1 MGQKVNP
8 NVFRVCARFD
18 WNSRW
23 FANRYSFPV
32 FLKEDIKLRRILK
45 DKLRRTAVGR
55 VMIER
60 TPKLIKIVVHSSKPG
75 TIIGKKGGDI
85 DALKTEAKLLAQTP
99 VNISVEEISKPDLD
113 ARLVAENISEQLE
126 KRVSVKR
133 IIKRV
138 VSGAIR
144 QGALG
149 IKVMC
154 AGRLG
159 GAEIARK
166 EWYKEGKI
174 PLQTLN
180 ADIDYATSKAKTTYG
195 SIGVKVWIYKGSLK
209 ECSYVTT

>member
-23 FANRYSFPV
+23 FANRYSFPA
-32 FLKEDIKLRRILK
+32 FLKEDFKLRRILK
-45 DKLRRTAVGR
+45 DRLRRSVVGR

-60 TPKLIKIVVHSSKPG
+60 FPKHIKIVVHSSKPG
-75 TIIGKKGGDI
+75 SIIGKKGGDI
-85 DALKTEAKLLAQTP
+85 DALKADVKHLTQTP
-99 VNISVEEISKPDLD
+99 VTISVEEIPIPDMD

-159 GAEIARK
+159 GVEIARK

-180 ADIDYATSKAKTTYG
+180 ADIDYATSNAKTTYG
-195 SIGVKVWIYKGSLK
+195 SIGVKVWIYKGFLK
-209 ECSYVTT
+209 D

>member
-8 NVFRVCARFD
+8 NIFRVCARFN
-18 WNSRW
+18 WYSRW
-23 FANRYSFPV
+23 YANSYTFPS
-32 FLKEDIKLRRILK
+32 FLKEDIKLRRVLK
-45 DKLRRTAVGR
+45 DKFRRTSVGR

-60 TPKLIKIVVHSSKPG
+60 FPKNIKIIVHSSKPG

-85 DALKTEAKLLAQTP
+85 DTLKSEVKHLVQVP
-99 VNISVEEISKPDLD
+99 VNISVEEISKPELD
-113 ARLVAENISEQLE
+113 ASLVAEGIAEQLE
-126 KRVSVKR
+126 KRVSFKR

-138 VSGAIR
+138 VSGSIR

-180 ADIDYATSKAKTTYG
+180 ADIDYSTSNAKTTYG
-195 SIGVKVWIYKGSLK
+195 TIGVKVWIYKGNLK
-209 ECSYVTT
+209 VWSYVTA

>member
-1 MGQKVNP
+1 
-8 NVFRVCARFD
+8 
-18 WNSRW
+18 
-23 FANRYSFPV
+23 
-32 FLKEDIKLRRILK
+32 
-45 DKLRRTAVGR
+45 
-55 VMIER
+55 MIER
-60 TPKLIKIVVHSSKPG
+60 FPKNIKIIVHSSKPG

-85 DALKTEAKLLAQTP
+85 DTLKSEVKHLVQVP
-99 VNISVEEISKPDLD
+99 VNISVEEISKPELD
-113 ARLVAENISEQLE
+113 ASLVAEGIAEQLE
-126 KRVSVKR
+126 KRVSFKR

-138 VSGAIR
+138 VSGSIR

-180 ADIDYATSKAKTTYG
+180 ADIDYSTSNAKTTYG
-195 SIGVKVWIYKGSLK
+195 TIGVKVWIYKGNLK
-209 ECSYVTT
+209 VWSYVTA